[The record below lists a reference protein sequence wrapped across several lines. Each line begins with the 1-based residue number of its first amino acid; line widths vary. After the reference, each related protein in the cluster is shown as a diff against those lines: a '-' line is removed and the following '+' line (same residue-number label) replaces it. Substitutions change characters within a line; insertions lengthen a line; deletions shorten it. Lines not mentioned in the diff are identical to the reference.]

1 MYRWYYMKKK
11 VSTVH
16 DVLAALDNIIMIKI
30 KTLSGFFFENIKPT
44 QPYPICMYNV
54 WYIIIRVSKPD
65 SISTFKK

>member
-1 MYRWYYMKKK
+1 MKKK

-54 WYIIIRVSKPD
+54 
-65 SISTFKK
+65 